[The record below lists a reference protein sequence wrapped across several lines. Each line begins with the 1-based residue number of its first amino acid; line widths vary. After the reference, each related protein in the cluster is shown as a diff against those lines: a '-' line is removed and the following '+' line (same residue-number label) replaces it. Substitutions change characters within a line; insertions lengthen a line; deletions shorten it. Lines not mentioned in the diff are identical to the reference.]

1 MLLDVVL
8 KTCINNLYKNYLLV
22 LEDGMELHHSIE
34 VRGSRIEYV
43 VYCDWC
49 AGHGFESDANG
60 DIVDCDKCQ
69 GTCVK
74 FRHVMESDDVLV

>member
-1 MLLDVVL
+1 
-8 KTCINNLYKNYLLV
+8 
-22 LEDGMELHHSIE
+22 MEIQQRIE
-34 VRGSRIEYV
+34 VQGSRIEYI

-69 GTCVK
+69 GTGVK